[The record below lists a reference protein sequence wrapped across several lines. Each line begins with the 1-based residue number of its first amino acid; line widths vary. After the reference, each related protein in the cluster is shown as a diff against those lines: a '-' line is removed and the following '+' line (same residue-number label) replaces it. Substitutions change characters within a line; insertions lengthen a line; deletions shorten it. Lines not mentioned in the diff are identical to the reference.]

1 MNPDYLRYELHRVW
15 VVDSTLK
22 ARRAAHLRAATF
34 YVDEDTWQ
42 ISVID
47 HYDGR
52 GELWKMKEGHN
63 MMHYQVAVPWLAAES
78 LHDLIS
84 GRYLVIGL
92 DNEEKGYQYDF
103 DYAASFT
110 GLHALGPAPRGTPL
124 IPWLTA

>member
-1 MNPDYLRYELHRVW
+1 
-15 VVDSTLK
+15 
-22 ARRAAHLRAATF
+22 
-34 YVDEDTWQ
+34 VDEDSWQ

-84 GRYLVIGL
+84 GRYVVIGL
-92 DNEEKGYQYDF
+92 DNEEEGYQYDF
-103 DYAASFT
+103 NYRGSYSDFT
-110 GLHALGPAPRGTPL
+110 PSALRRAGRR
-124 IPWLTA
+124 